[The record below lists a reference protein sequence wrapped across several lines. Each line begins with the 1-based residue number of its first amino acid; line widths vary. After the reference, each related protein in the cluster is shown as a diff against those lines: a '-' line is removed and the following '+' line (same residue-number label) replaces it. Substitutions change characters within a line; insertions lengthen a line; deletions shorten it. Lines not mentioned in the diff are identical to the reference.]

1 MTWLYIMSLIFL
13 ILTIYLVYKDYKE
26 NKFSKK
32 TFIFVSA
39 MICFAIIGTVI
50 LKIISIIL
58 VLVTIFAIICAFTI
72 RGSGFLDVSNIA
84 RIL

>member
-50 LKIISIIL
+50 LIIGN
-58 VLVTIFAIICAFTI
+58 
-72 RGSGFLDVSNIA
+72 R
-84 RIL
+84 